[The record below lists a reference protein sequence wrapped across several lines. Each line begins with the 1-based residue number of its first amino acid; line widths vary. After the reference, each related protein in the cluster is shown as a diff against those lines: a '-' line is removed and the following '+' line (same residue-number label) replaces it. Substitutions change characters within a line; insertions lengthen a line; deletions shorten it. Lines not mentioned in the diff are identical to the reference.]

1 MRIIIAIVEDNTT
14 LRKRLQQELELFEDF
29 EIAGTFATG
38 EAALK
43 ALKSWP
49 PSRIPHIILMDI
61 ALPGMSGVEAT
72 RKIRDD
78 YPDID
83 IMMITVFE
91 DDDWI
96 FRSIQAGAS
105 GYLLKDDA
113 PEAVASAIRELRH
126 GGAPMSRTIA
136 RKVLAALRGSGPS
149 ATPPSPPSESVGLSE
164 REVELLQ
171 GLVAGDSYTQL
182 AEKFFISPH
191 TVRTHIKNIYKK
203 LHVHTRATAVRAAI
217 DRKLV

>member
-1 MRIIIAIVEDNTT
+1 MKIIIAIVEDNST

-29 EIAGTFATG
+29 EIAGAFATG

-43 ALKSWP
+43 ALKTWP
-49 PSRIPHIILMDI
+49 PSRIPQVILMDI
-61 ALPGMSGVEAT
+61 ALPGMSGVETT
-72 RKIRDD
+72 RVIRDE

-113 PEAVASAIRELRH
+113 PDSVASAIRELRN

-136 RKVLAALRGSGPS
+136 RKVLAAMRGPTSA
-149 ATPPSPPSESVGLSE
+149 ATPAPQQDAGLSD
-164 REVELLQ
+164 RELELLQ
-171 GLVAGDSYTQL
+171 GLVAGDSYTKL
-182 AEKFFISPH
+182 AGKLFISPH